1 MAADRS
7 KRNETETQQK
17 TGRAP
22 QTENWKSTSD
32 LDETQRKNE
41 GTTKI
46 QKSFF
51 IEIQT
56 TDPRSSSSSLPPFF
70 DLLESKIVYD
80 TLILI

>member
-56 TDPRSSSSSLPPFF
+56 ISQLIHGGYRHPFITF
-70 DLLESKIVYD
+70 
-80 TLILI
+80 